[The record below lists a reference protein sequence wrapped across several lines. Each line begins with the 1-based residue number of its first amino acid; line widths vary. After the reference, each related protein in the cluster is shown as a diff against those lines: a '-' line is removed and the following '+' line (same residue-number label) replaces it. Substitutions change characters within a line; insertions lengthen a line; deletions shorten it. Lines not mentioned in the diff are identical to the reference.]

1 MVANICFTDCAENR
15 IRDRM
20 AEDIRVAMAVETM
33 RVRNRHAAEDER
45 APFGELVH
53 VVADADEVHSA
64 GRSSIL
70 PFHARTETLS
80 GKSVRVVI
88 SKRPPAFS
96 RMIFPAATSHKETL
110 CSR

>member
-1 MVANICFTDCAENR
+1 MVANICFTDCPENR

-33 RVRNRHAAEDER
+33 RVGNHHAAEDEGT
-45 APFGELVH
+45 AFGEGVH
-53 VVADADEVHSA
+53 IIANADEVHSA

-80 GKSVRVVI
+80 GKSARVVI
-88 SKRPPAFS
+88 SKLPPAFS
-96 RMIFPAATSHKETL
+96 RIIFPAATSHNETL